1 MRASWD
7 SNRPRRLG
15 TGLIVTGAV
24 AAALVAL
31 TSCGG
36 NRAPAALAPAKAS
49 TAVPS
54 AALPSPLSSP
64 TVRAATA
71 PTVTAPTVTAPPT
84 TVRAAAA
91 PLSQRATGQ
100 DAVIFQCGG
109 RRSVRPDE
117 IVLSCADR
125 GMILEKLTW
134 HDWGA
139 STATATGVLSEDNCE
154 PSCAGGHVVS
164 FSAEVSVTGLREG
177 TYTLLRYGLPQDPN
191 VSGEYALI
199 PGGGPEPRT
208 G

>member
-64 TVRAATA
+64 TARA
-71 PTVTAPTVTAPPT
+71 VTAPPVTAPPT

>member
-64 TVRAATA
+64 TVRA
-71 PTVTAPTVTAPPT
+71 VTAPTVTAPPT

>member
-64 TVRAATA
+64 TARA
-71 PTVTAPTVTAPPT
+71 VTARAVTAPPT